1 MPLTLT
7 RHGHACVR
15 LTRDDGARLVV
26 DPGSFSDVA
35 TALDGVDAVLVTHEH
50 PDHLDTDAVVA
61 ATGRGVQVWAP
72 AAVVEQLAAVGA
84 PVAALHAV
92 QPGDALT
99 VGGLDVQ
106 VLGGWHEVIHPDV
119 PRLTNVAYLVEGAV
133 LHPGDAF
140 TLPPAGAAVRVLL
153 EPVGAPW
160 LRMADAV
167 DHVRAVAPD
176 RVVPI
181 HDATLSDAG
190 RALAARLLGQ
200 LTTARV
206 VEPAAGEPVE
216 V

>member
-1 MPLTLT
+1 MTLTLT

-15 LTRDDGARLVV
+15 LTRDDGARLVL

-50 PDHLDTDAVVA
+50 LDHVDTDAVVA
-61 ATGRGVQVWAP
+61 ATGRGTQVWAP
-72 AAVVEQLAAVGA
+72 AAVVEQLAAAGA
-84 PVAALHAV
+84 AVAGLHAV

-119 PRLTNVAYLVEGAV
+119 PRLTNVAYLVEDAV
-133 LHPGDAF
+133 LHPGDSF

-190 RALAARLLGQ
+190 RTLAARLLGQ
-200 LTTARV
+200 LTAARV